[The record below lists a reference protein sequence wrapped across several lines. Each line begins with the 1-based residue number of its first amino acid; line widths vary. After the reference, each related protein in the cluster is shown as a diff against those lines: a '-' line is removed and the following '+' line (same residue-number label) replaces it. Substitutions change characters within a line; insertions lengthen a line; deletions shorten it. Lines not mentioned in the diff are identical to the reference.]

1 MCCVMNA
8 STHLSTWVTA
18 ETKQRF
24 AVLARELGLSESA
37 LLKRSVTLMVLGTD
51 APDAAPAIL
60 PARVP
65 RDLRLSV
72 RLRPDDHRLLGE
84 RARAR
89 VMPAATYASLALRAH
104 LRAMA
109 PLPERELSELKRAV
123 AELGAIGR
131 NLNQIARL
139 ANQTGHVSGPNAA
152 NLRTLLRALEGL
164 RDHVKNLIHANKA
177 SWETDHAE
185 TNR

>member
-1 MCCVMNA
+1 MNS
-8 STHLSTWVTA
+8 STHLSTWVTT

-24 AVLARELGLSESA
+24 AVLAREFGLSESA
-37 LLKRSVTLMVLGTD
+37 LLKRSVTLMLLGTN
-51 APDAAPAIL
+51 ATGAAL
-60 PARVP
+60 PVLPERVP

-84 RARAR
+84 RARSRA
-89 VMPAATYASLALRAH
+89 MPPATYASLALRAH
-104 LRAMA
+104 LRALA

-131 NLNQIARL
+131 NLNQMARL

-152 NLRTLLRALEGL
+152 DLRALLRALEGL
-164 RDHVKNLIHANKA
+164 RDYIKSLVRTNKA